1 MPGRLEG
8 KTAVITGAGSGIG
21 RAAALRFAREGAR
34 IVLAELHASAAEQT
48 AQLLAAQEAACL
60 NVPTDVTD
68 AASVG
73 RLFTSVDGAG
83 WEIDILM
90 NNAGT
95 AEPTLLSTAEV
106 ADERWMSQVAVH
118 LNGTFYCVREAL
130 RRMLPRKQG
139 NIINL
144 GSVAGLNGLPG
155 AAAYSAAKGGVIAMT
170 KALSQEVAPQGI
182 RVNCIAPG
190 WINTPMLNTLPE
202 KWRPGMI
209 SHTPLGRLGE
219 PEEVAG
225 IALFLAS
232 DDASFITGQIISPN
246 GGMFRW

>member
-1 MPGRLEG
+1 MRLAG

-21 RAAALRFAREGAR
+21 RATALRFASEGAQ
-34 IVLAELHASAAEQT
+34 VVVAELNVTGGEETCRQLKEAGAAH
-48 AQLLAAQEAACL
+48 L

-68 AASVG
+68 PDRV
-73 RLFTSVDGAG
+73 RELFEEIDAKG
-83 WEIDILM
+83 WAVDILM

-106 ADERWMSQVAVH
+106 ADERWFSQIAVH
-118 LNGTFYCVREAL
+118 LNGTFHCVREAL
-130 RRMLPRKQG
+130 RRMLPRASG
-139 NIINL
+139 NIINV

-170 KALSQEVAPQGI
+170 KALSQEVAPQGV

-190 WINTPMLNTLPE
+190 WINTPMLDTLPE
-202 KWRPGMI
+202 KWRPGMLT
-209 SHTPLGRLGE
+209 HTPLGRLGE
-219 PEEVAG
+219 PEDVAG

-232 DDASFITGQIISPN
+232 DEASFITGQIISPN